1 MSSKVRQYV
10 FQWGFPAFV
19 CLTIVAAI
27 IFRGVW
33 WEPLSGWVSGTVQ
46 SSQSVAEENH
56 QSQDDSHADGHPHDA
71 ANSLEL
77 SDQARLNIGLTT
89 EFLKPIQL
97 QDYQR
102 SISVPAVIVERPGRS
117 RIEVSTPLT
126 GIVTHVHSVEGEAV
140 LPGTLLFEIRLTH
153 EDLVKTQTEFVQ
165 TLGELD
171 VEKRELN
178 RLEGIAN
185 SGAVAG
191 KVVLEREYAIDK
203 LTALLNAQRESL
215 KLHGLSEAQIDQ
227 VSKSRSLLK
236 SLQIFA
242 PSTDSHGEDDFKFTG
257 NDKVRRAAYME
268 DSSSPLVLQ
277 ELHVKKGQSIKAG
290 DSLCELVDLEQLF
303 VEGKAF
309 ERDANAVTEAARRGW
324 TVTALFETTEGYV
337 KSENLS
343 FAYLANRVDQDSRT
357 LSFFVNLPNTIV
369 RDEGNSQGQRFLS
382 WKYRPGQRLQL
393 LVPIEEWKEQ
403 FVLPVD
409 AITQEG
415 AEHYVFQQNGD
426 HFDRVPVHL
435 KHKDQRSVVIEND
448 GSLFPGDIVA
458 RRGAHQMQMALKNKS
473 GGGVDP
479 HAGHSH

>member
-1 MSSKVRQYV
+1 MFSKIKQ
-10 FQWGFPAFV
+10 FLLQWAFSALV
-19 CLTIVAAI
+19 CIVIAAAL
-27 IFRGVW
+27 FTRNLW
-33 WEPLSGWVSGTVQ
+33 WVPLSNWVSGTVQ
-46 SSQSVAEENH
+46 STRSVADENH
-56 QSQDDSHADGHPHDA
+56 QSGDDSSTDDHPGDA
-71 ANSLEL
+71 ATSLEL
-77 SDQARLNIGLTT
+77 SDQARMNIGLTT

-102 SISVPAVIVERPGRS
+102 SVSVPAVIVERPGRS

-178 RLEGIAN
+178 RIEGIAR

-191 KVVLEREYAIDK
+191 KIVLEREYAIDK

-215 KLHGLSEAQIDQ
+215 KLHGLSEMQIDQ

-242 PSTDSHGEDDFKFTG
+242 PSIDSHGEDEFKFTG
-257 NDKVRRAAYME
+257 DKINRVSHWE
-268 DSSSPLVLQ
+268 EPDSPLVIQ

-290 DSLCELVDLEQLF
+290 DSLCELVDLRQLF
-303 VEGKAF
+303 VEGRAF

-324 TVTALFETTEGYV
+324 TVTALFETNQGYL
-337 KSENLS
+337 KNENLS
-343 FAYLANRVDQDSRT
+343 FAYLSNRVDQDSRT
-357 LSFFVNLPNTIV
+357 LSFFVDLVNTIV
-369 RDEGNSQGQRFLS
+369 RDEENSQGQRFLS

-393 LVPIEEWKEQ
+393 LVPIEEWKDQ
-403 FVLPVD
+403 FVLSVD

-415 AEHYVFQQNGD
+415 AEYYVFQQNGD
-426 HFDRVPVHL
+426 HFDRIPVHV
-435 KHKDQRSVVIEND
+435 KHKDQRTVVIEND